1 MIIYENTLG
10 QFKQDVILNQISDK
24 IIQNMRDKRVSGG
37 SFGEQRSWENSLHF
51 LKDALDC
58 PEISNDCSVA
68 IEYNIPQTSK
78 RVDFMILGSD
88 KNNKDN
94 IVIIELKQWAKVQK
108 VDDYSKHS
116 ILSDL
121 KSNEPTAHPSY
132 QVFSYK
138 SLIVNYCEDIKSD
151 RDMLHPCAYLHNM
164 DEKYRTIL
172 EDNIYSEWIDEA
184 PVFLKKDVLKLRNFV
199 SQYVNAKAS
208 DGTLL
213 YKIEHGRIKPQKSL
227 QDSIDSM
234 LCGNEEFKM
243 IDDQVVAYDIIMKTI
258 KQSTLDNR
266 KHVLIIQGGPGTG
279 KSVLAINVLAN
290 CITKLGLNASY
301 ITKNSAPRNCYNSL
315 LTNGNAKRQVDLK
328 LAIKSPHSLP
338 FIPTNGLDVGIFDEA
353 HRMQQ
358 KPFMYKG
365 NDMLNDAIKACRVS
379 VFFIDEDQ
387 RITVDDC
394 YSIDS
399 IKEVARQYNA
409 IIDIDKFELKSQF
422 RCNGSDGYIAF
433 LDNLL
438 GIRETANKCFD
449 LEDYTI
455 KVFDDPNIMRD
466 ELRALN
472 NINNKSRIVAG
483 YCYDWNVKNK
493 RGEWDIILEND
504 FKAKWNLENDSI
516 WAINPKSFEQVGCI
530 HTCQG
535 MEFDYVGVII
545 GKDLVYNDGK
555 IITNQKE
562 ISKDDKTSKIRNC
575 KDKVLADRLIKNTYK
590 VLMSRGQKGCYIYCE
605 DKNLS
610 NYIKEMIDNG

>member
-409 IIDIDKFELKSQF
+409 IIDIDKFELKS
-422 RCNGSDGYIAF
+422 
-433 LDNLL
+433 
-438 GIRETANKCFD
+438 
-449 LEDYTI
+449 
-455 KVFDDPNIMRD
+455 
-466 ELRALN
+466 
-472 NINNKSRIVAG
+472 
-483 YCYDWNVKNK
+483 
-493 RGEWDIILEND
+493 
-504 FKAKWNLENDSI
+504 
-516 WAINPKSFEQVGCI
+516 
-530 HTCQG
+530 
-535 MEFDYVGVII
+535 
-545 GKDLVYNDGK
+545 
-555 IITNQKE
+555 
-562 ISKDDKTSKIRNC
+562 
-575 KDKVLADRLIKNTYK
+575 
-590 VLMSRGQKGCYIYCE
+590 
-605 DKNLS
+605 
-610 NYIKEMIDNG
+610 